1 MKKLLC
7 ILLTF
12 LLCAC
17 NSSLPKP
24 ELAEGIRGSQLGI
37 DKNINE
43 STIDNYLNRSD
54 AIYRDMRMLKDEANY
69 EAIGGDSYLSGYVKG
84 FEVVP
89 YPYLCNV
96 IGLPKEVGY
105 SYTGTTLFTLNDDGT
120 YSANYKES
128 NEILESL
135 FPKDKVIFLM
145 CGGGGYAGMTKAL
158 LVSQGYDEN
167 KIYNVGGYWYY
178 EGKNSISTKKED
190 GTYDF
195 SNVPYHEIDFDS
207 LTPVDGYDPNYQ
219 KNNDDNNGS
228 TTTSNIKELRSLN
241 TLESMINNKDTFLL
255 LIYLNGCTSCA
266 AFKPI
271 VEELASTKQIDIY
284 SISLEEVKD
293 YYPDIK
299 YTPAF
304 LVYKDGELLD
314 YLDANNDEDTQYYE
328 NLYNL
333 STFVAKYLDI
343 EVTSSDTNNTQ
354 TKCDTNA
361 CSLTN
366 D

>member
-7 ILLTF
+7 ILLA
-12 LLCAC
+12 LILCAC
-17 NSSLPKP
+17 NSTLPKP
-24 ELAEGIRGSQLGI
+24 ELADGIRGSQLGI

-43 STIDNYLNRSD
+43 ATIDNYLNRSD
-54 AIYRDMRMLKDEANY
+54 AVYRDMRMLKDEANY

-96 IGLPKEVGY
+96 KGLPEEVGY

-120 YSANYKES
+120 YTANYKES

-158 LVSQGYDEN
+158 LVSQGYDAD

-178 EGKNSISTKKED
+178 EGKNSISTKNDD

-195 SNVPYHEIDFDS
+195 SNVPYHDIDFDS
-207 LTPVDGYDPNYQ
+207 LTAVEGYDPNYQ
-219 KNNDDNNGS
+219 KQDDTNNDNS
-228 TTTSNIKELRSLN
+228 TNKSQIKDIRNIN
-241 TLESMINNKDTFLL
+241 TLHTMIEDKETFLL

-271 VEELASTKQIDIY
+271 VEELANTKQVDIY
-284 SISLEEVKD
+284 EISLENVKD
-293 YYPDIK
+293 DYPEIK

-304 LVYKDGELLD
+304 MVFKDGELLA
-314 YLDANNDEDTQYYE
+314 YLDANKNEDSMYYE
-328 NLYNL
+328 NVYNL
-333 STFVAKYLDI
+333 SSWIKQYLDI
-343 EVTSSDTNNTQ
+343 EIVSGEAVNNETE
-354 TKCDTNA
+354 CDSNA
-361 CSLTN
+361 CSLN
-366 D
+366 G

>member
-1 MKKLLC
+1 MKKILCLL
-7 ILLTF
+7 LV

-17 NSSLPKP
+17 SSSLPKP
-24 ELAEGIRGSQLGI
+24 ELDNGIRGSQLGI

-69 EAIGGDSYLSGYVKG
+69 EAIGGDSYLSGYIKG

-96 IGLPKEVGY
+96 KGLPEEVGS

-128 NEILESL
+128 DEILESL

-145 CGGGGYAGMTKAL
+145 CGGGGYAGMTKNL
-158 LVSQGYDEN
+158 LVARGYDAD

-178 EGKNSISTKKED
+178 EGKNSISTKNED

-207 LTPVDGYDPNYQ
+207 LTPVEGYDPDYQ
-219 KNNDDNNGS
+219 KKDDDTS
-228 TTTSNIKELRSLN
+228 KETSESNIKEIRNIDTLN
-241 TLESMINNKDTFLL
+241 KMIEDKETFLL

-271 VEELASTKQIDIY
+271 VEELAATKQVDIY
-284 SISLEEVKD
+284 SISLDEVKD
-293 YYPDIK
+293 KYEDIK

-304 LVYKDGELLD
+304 LIYKEGEFVS
-314 YLDANNDEDTQYYE
+314 YLDANKDEDTMYYE

-333 STFVAKYLDI
+333 STYVSKYLDI
-343 EVTSSDTNNTQ
+343 EVNSSDTTNDETN
-354 TKCDTNA
+354 CENA
-361 CSLTN
+361 CSLSN

>member
-1 MKKLLC
+1 MKKILCLL
-7 ILLTF
+7 LAL

-17 NSSLPKP
+17 NSTLPKP
-24 ELAEGIRGSQLGI
+24 ELADGIRGSQLGI

-54 AIYRDMRMLKDEANY
+54 AVYRDMRMLKDEANY

-96 IGLPKEVGY
+96 TGLPDEVGY

-120 YSANYKES
+120 YTANYKES

-145 CGGGGYAGMTKAL
+145 CGGGGYAGMTKNL
-158 LVSQGYDEN
+158 LVSQGYDAD

-178 EGKNSISTKKED
+178 EGKNSVSTKNDD

-195 SNVPYHEIDFDS
+195 SNVTYHEIDFDS
-207 LTPVDGYDPNYQ
+207 LTPVDAYNPDYQ
-219 KNNDDNNGS
+219 KNNQKEDDA
-228 TTTSNIKELRSLN
+228 TSESLINSIRNVNSLHTMIEDKE
-241 TLESMINNKDTFLL
+241 TFLL
-255 LIYLNGCTSCA
+255 MIYLNGCTSCA

-271 VEELASTKQIDIY
+271 VEELAQSKQVDIY
-284 SISLEEVKD
+284 EISLDNVKD
-293 YYPDIK
+293 DYPEIK

-304 LVYKDGELLD
+304 MVYKDGELLD
-314 YLDANNDEDTQYYE
+314 YLDANKNEDSKYFE
-328 NLYNL
+328 NVYNL
-333 STFVAKYLDI
+333 SSWVKQYLDI
-343 EVTSSDTNNTQ
+343 EIVSGEAINNE

-361 CSLTN
+361 CSLS

>member
-1 MKKLLC
+1 MKKILCLL
-7 ILLTF
+7 LV

-17 NSSLPKP
+17 QSALPKP
-24 ELAEGIRGSQLGI
+24 ELDSGIRGSQLGI

-54 AIYRDMRMLKDEANY
+54 AVYRDMRMLKDDANY
-69 EAIGGDSYLSGYVKG
+69 EAIGGDSYLSGYIKG

-96 IGLPKEVGY
+96 TGLPEEVGS

-120 YSANYKES
+120 YTANYEES
-128 NEILESL
+128 DEILNEL

-145 CGGGGYAGMTKAL
+145 CGGGGYAGMTKSL
-158 LVSQGYDEN
+158 LVARGYDAD

-195 SNVPYHEIDFDS
+195 SSVPYHEINFDS

-219 KNNDDNNGS
+219 QKENDS
-228 TTTSNIKELRSLN
+228 KETSESNITELRSIN
-241 TLESMINNKDTFLL
+241 TLNNMIDNKETFLL
-255 LIYLNGCTSCA
+255 LVYLSGCTSCA

-271 VEELASTKQIDIY
+271 VEELAATKQVDIY
-284 SISLEEVKD
+284 SISLNEVKD
-293 YYPDIK
+293 KYPDIK
-299 YTPAF
+299 FTPAF
-304 LVYKDGELLD
+304 LIYKDGELVS
-314 YLDANNDEDTQYYE
+314 YLDANKDEDTKYYE

-333 STFVAKYLDI
+333 STYVSKYLDI
-343 EVTSSDTNNTQ
+343 EVNSSDTTNSETE
-354 TKCDTNA
+354 CENA

-366 D
+366 G

>member
-1 MKKLLC
+1 MKKILCLL
-7 ILLTF
+7 LAL

-17 NSSLPKP
+17 NSTLPKP
-24 ELAEGIRGSQLGI
+24 ELADGIRGSQLGI

-54 AIYRDMRMLKDEANY
+54 AVYRDMRMLKDEANY

-96 IGLPKEVGY
+96 TGLPDEVGY

-120 YSANYKES
+120 YTANYNES

-145 CGGGGYAGMTKAL
+145 CGGGGYAGMTKNL
-158 LVSQGYDEN
+158 LVSQGYDAD

-178 EGKNSISTKKED
+178 EGKNSVSTKNDD

-195 SNVPYHEIDFDS
+195 SNVTYHEIDFDS
-207 LTPVDGYDPNYQ
+207 LTPVDGYDPDYQ
-219 KNNDDNNGS
+219 KNNQKEDDA
-228 TTTSNIKELRSLN
+228 TSESLINSIRNVNSLHTMIEDKE
-241 TLESMINNKDTFLL
+241 TFLL
-255 LIYLNGCTSCA
+255 MIYLSGCTSCA

-271 VEELASTKQIDIY
+271 VEELAASKQVSIY
-284 SISLEEVKD
+284 EISLDNVKD
-293 YYPDIK
+293 DYPEIK

-304 LVYKDGELLD
+304 MVYKDGELLG
-314 YLDANNDEDTQYYE
+314 YLDANKNEDSKYFE
-328 NLYNL
+328 NVYNL
-333 STFVAKYLDI
+333 SSWVKQYLDI
-343 EVTSSDTNNTQ
+343 EIINGEAINNE
-354 TKCDTNA
+354 TKCDSNA
-361 CSLTN
+361 CSLS